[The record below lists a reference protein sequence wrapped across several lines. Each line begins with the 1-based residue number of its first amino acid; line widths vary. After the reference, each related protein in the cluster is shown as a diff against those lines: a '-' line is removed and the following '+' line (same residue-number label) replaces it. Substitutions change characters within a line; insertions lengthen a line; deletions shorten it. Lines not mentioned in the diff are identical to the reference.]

1 MEKRSIKRYR
11 SNGNYRVKE
20 KDNERNKSFY
30 IKANISIG
38 MVIIVMVGSYIDMD
52 WSNKVLE
59 RLNTALTANTSMEDI
74 ESKVDML
81 KNTLYKNPREINAF
95 AEDNIGEIELS
106 EEIVEEINKKGNIY
120 YENQKK

>member
-11 SNGNYRVKE
+11 SNSNYRVKE

-52 WSNKVLE
+52 WSNRVLD
-59 RLNTALTANTSMEDI
+59 RLNTTLTTNTSIEDI
-74 ESKVDML
+74 ESKVDVL
-81 KNTLYKNPREINAF
+81 KNTLYKNSREINAF

-106 EEIVEEINKKGNIY
+106 EEILEEINKKGNIY
-120 YENQKK
+120 YDNQKK